1 MILQS
6 LDDNSYRN
14 IIFLIKIG
22 KKKVNTKQ
30 KNGLRQNYNHF
41 MIIHQE
47 ISFFFFFSEKGKKI
61 NKKVDYPTPIFRSY

>member
-30 KNGLRQNYNHF
+30 KNGLPQNYNHF

-47 ISFFFFFSEKGKKI
+47 ISFFFLSKKGKKI